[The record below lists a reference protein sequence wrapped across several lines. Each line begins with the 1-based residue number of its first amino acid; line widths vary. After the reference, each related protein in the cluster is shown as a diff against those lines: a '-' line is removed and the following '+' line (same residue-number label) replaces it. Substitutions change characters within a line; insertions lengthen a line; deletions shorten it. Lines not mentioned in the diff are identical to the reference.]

1 MSNKKNIHGDVGN
14 CLWHWVYN
22 IKETTKHAIVV
33 ICKSKIIKSGQP
45 LWNPFNWWSWE
56 NYGETH
62 DETKWNI
69 LLEPWDLT
77 LFWLVVKKHL
87 EKWWSSSM
95 GRMIPN
101 ILWKIKFMFQTTN
114 QIYDLFWDTING
126 HRFANI
132 LRCMTWM
139 IIRPVRPST
148 TTTLTVSCLGELII
162 WQHFH
167 HINMLMFRDLYIH
180 NPILR
185 PLYLYLLY
193 IYIYIDPSEIGC
205 VPQWSSSYLHQLCD
219 SGGST
224 GTS

>member
-77 LFWLVVKKHL
+77 LFWLVKTHHQPDIHL
-87 EKWWSSSM
+87 YSSM
-95 GRMIPN
+95 IIMPIEMAIFGGWLAAPSGADVRVGKRVACPM
-101 ILWKIKFMFQTTN
+101 QG
-114 QIYDLFWDTING
+114 DV
-126 HRFANI
+126 
-132 LRCMTWM
+132 RCGWNLSFF
-139 IIRPVRPST
+139 PVSVAT
-148 TTTLTVSCLGELII
+148 SS
-162 WQHFH
+162 FH
-167 HINMLMFRDLYIH
+167 
-180 NPILR
+180 
-185 PLYLYLLY
+185 
-193 IYIYIDPSEIGC
+193 
-205 VPQWSSSYLHQLCD
+205 
-219 SGGST
+219 
-224 GTS
+224 